1 MATQGLLVPYFEVR
15 VLIGLFWVFFEWSSW
30 TCFKYFLS
38 KRQIA
43 NKMKSIL
50 NSTNPILIIAGG
62 IAAIAITV
70 AHTC

>member
-1 MATQGLLVPYFEVR
+1 
-15 VLIGLFWVFFEWSSW
+15 LFWVFFEWSSW